1 MDIVPLLYG
10 KNVDFHTQAV
20 VSLWYGI
27 ICLAIAY
34 VVDLRCRRSEGDFA
48 FWLYLF
54 GLITF
59 WFSLPFS
66 GQDSEWSRFIYGLI
80 NLGLM
85 ALSLLLKRRL
95 FMIFGGLGVFGYVSY
110 LAFRVFE
117 NSLLFPLALSALG
130 IAIIYLGVVYQR
142 HYRQLEHY
150 FDSILPLAWR
160 SLLPKER

>member
-1 MDIVPLLYG
+1 
-10 KNVDFHTQAV
+10 
-20 VSLWYGI
+20 
-27 ICLAIAY
+27 
-34 VVDLRCRRSEGDFA
+34 
-48 FWLYLF
+48 
-54 GLITF
+54 
-59 WFSLPFS
+59 
-66 GQDSEWSRFIYGLI
+66 
-80 NLGLM
+80 M

-95 FMIFGGLGVFGYVSY
+95 FMIFGSLGIFGYISY